1 MSSFLRSTCG
11 HRTVSALHV
20 IMAKAQTTTEKKA
33 PSRYESFM
41 KALDNFGRLE
51 DLEKQL
57 DELIYERATL
67 SANLIS
73 LNVWEHCE
81 PVQQVVEK
89 WQVEMFDSFDRV
101 MAKVVAS
108 VDKGNSRARRHKRR
122 FSEYLRNGMGKL
134 CDKITSLKLTP
145 GEWTIPTSGPFNV

>member
-1 MSSFLRSTCG
+1 
-11 HRTVSALHV
+11 
-20 IMAKAQTTTEKKA
+20 MAKAQTTTEKKA
-33 PSRYESFM
+33 PTRYESFM
-41 KALDNFGRLE
+41 RALDNFGRLE

-108 VDKGNSRARRHKRR
+108 VDKGNSRARR
-122 FSEYLRNGMGKL
+122 FSDYLRNGMEML
-134 CDKITSLKLTP
+134 CEKITSLKLTP